1 MCTLSLID
9 PSSLDR
15 AVEMQIEFHLK
26 LKSLAPDDF
35 NRICG
40 FLMGFKLALKRL
52 SEFPGE

>member
-1 MCTLSLID
+1 MCTLRLIE
-9 PSSLDR
+9 PSSLVS
-15 AVEMQIEFHLK
+15 AFEMQIEFHLK